1 MNLWD
6 VKGVPHNGWKCEGVI
21 DVGDGT
27 SSSDE
32 IEYEQCEM
40 CGNEK
45 IRYVHIMKHANYF
58 RELRVGCVCAE
69 RMSGDYE
76 NPRKAENAL
85 KNKLLRKKNFLKK
98 PWKYNPLKGSYSK
111 KYKGTYIAL
120 VKGRYDSWGI
130 YCDKYRLWQVRGQK
144 IKDFKA
150 AEALAFELY
159 ELCYRRQE
167 TMAA

>member
-6 VKGVPHNGWKCEGVI
+6 VKGVPHKGWICEEVI
-21 DVGDGT
+21 DVGEES

-45 IRYVHIMKHANYF
+45 IRYVHIMKHDNYF

-76 NPRKAENAL
+76 YPRKAENAL
-85 KNKLLRKKNFLKK
+85 KNKLLRKKNYMKK
-98 PWKYNPLKGSYSK
+98 PWKYNPVKGAYSK
-111 KYKGTYIAL
+111 KYKGIYITL

-130 YCDKYRLWQVRGQK
+130 YCDNYRLWQVRGQK

-159 ELCYRRQE
+159 ELCHKRQE
-167 TMAA
+167 RVAA